1 MIQEFPVAWNIS
13 LASGRDLVAGRF
25 GTWRRAREQALAA
38 HYIDALQIHGA
49 RPGTPC
55 RALSGGNQQK
65 VVLARWLCRDLKVLI
80 LDNPTRG
87 VDAGAKEEIYG
98 FLRALT
104 ERGIAIILITDE
116 LLELI
121 GLSNRIAIMRRGRI
135 AATIDA
141 PAAAKPGERRLIEL
155 MLEDQALP
163 LASSWSAAVPETAP

>member
-1 MIQEFPVAWNIS
+1 M
-13 LASGRDLVAGRF
+13 
-25 GTWRRAREQALAA
+25 
-38 HYIDALQIHGA
+38 
-49 RPGTPC
+49 
-55 RALSGGNQQK
+55 
-65 VVLARWLCRDLKVLI
+65 LARWLCRDLKVLI

-104 ERGIAIILITDE
+104 ERGVAIVLITDE

-135 AATIDA
+135 AAMIEA

-163 LASSWSAAVPETAP
+163 LAASWSAAAPETAP